1 MPNTPTLDAFVQ
13 QIGPVAQQLGITTLI
28 IIGRD
33 PQTGELKLFGESAA
47 KAAPSDLRVLVED
60 KFGFSAEAV
69 WNDT

>member
-13 QIGPVAQQLGITTLI
+13 QIGSLAKQLGIETLI

-33 PQTGELKLFGESAA
+33 PRTGELKLFGETAA
-47 KAAPSDLRVLVED
+47 RTAPSDLRVLVED
-60 KFGFSAEAV
+60 KFGFSTEAA